1 MSDAM
6 LVGSRLFQFGGA
18 LVLLGSS
25 LFYLYG
31 LQPSAFPLPALQR
44 RQWPQRT
51 LTIAA
56 LAAAVGTV
64 LWVMAETALF
74 SGELK
79 DVFDVPAVW
88 FVFSET
94 RFGRASLWRVGLS
107 LLSLAAPWLIKRLNT
122 LWIVQAGLGT
132 LVIATFPWTGHGA
145 MHSGWP
151 GAIHTAGDL
160 LHLWA
165 AGIWLGALLPLGI
178 LILKALR
185 SRTFNDARAACFG
198 LDRFSAIGSV
208 VVVTL
213 TASGLINGWFLV
225 GLSNWRALFTTAYGI
240 ALLIKLTLFA
250 LMLALATTNRLRL
263 APRLRYALDDNEN
276 RGTSAPLRALKTSV
290 LAEMALAALVL
301 LAVGV
306 LGTLPPPPSGG

>member
-1 MSDAM
+1 MSDAI
-6 LVGSRLFQFGGA
+6 LVGSRLLQFAGA
-18 LVLLGSS
+18 LVLLGAS

-31 LQPSAFPLPALQR
+31 LKAGSLPLPALQR

-64 LWVMAETALF
+64 LWVMGETVLF

-79 DVFDVPAVW
+79 DAFNVPAVW

-94 RFGRASLWRVGLS
+94 RFGRAALWRVGLS
-107 LLSLAAPWLIKRLNT
+107 LLSLAAPWFIKRLKT
-122 LWIVQAGLGT
+122 LWGVQAALGT

-145 MHSGWP
+145 VHSGWP

-178 LILKALR
+178 LILNALR
-185 SRTFNDARAACFG
+185 SRTSNDARAACHG

-225 GLSNWRALFTTAYGI
+225 GPSNWGALFTTAYGV
-240 ALLIKLTLFA
+240 ALLIKLVLFA
-250 LMLALATTNRLRL
+250 LMLAVAATNRLRF
-263 APRLRYALDDNEN
+263 APRLRYALDNNEN
-276 RGTSAPLRALKTSV
+276 RDTSAPLQALKTSV
-290 LAEMALAALVL
+290 VMETALAALVL

-306 LGTLPPPPSGG
+306 LGTLPPPASGE